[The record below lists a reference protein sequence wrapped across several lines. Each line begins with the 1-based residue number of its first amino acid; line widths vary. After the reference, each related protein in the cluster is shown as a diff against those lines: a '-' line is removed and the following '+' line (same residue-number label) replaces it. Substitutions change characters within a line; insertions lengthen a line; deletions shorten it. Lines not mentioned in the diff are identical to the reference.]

1 MTELKAYIDNN
12 KVSMVHKE
20 KAKKVL
26 TYYQNNKHMMNYPDR
41 LKKDQPMGS
50 GVTEA
55 ACKILD
61 DWAMTKL
68 QGQHQ
73 QLLLDVLDDRYQK
86 TSTIITSQ
94 LPVAAW
100 YAQTPVRIR
109 L

>member
-1 MTELKAYIDNN
+1 MLGYRAQYWRVTRLLEELDLAKADGRYLGLV
-12 KVSMVHKE
+12 KSL
-20 KAKKVL
+20 AKFKL
-26 TYYQNNKHMMNYPDR
+26 
-41 LKKDQPMGS
+41 L
-50 GVTEA
+50 
-55 ACKILD
+55 ILD

-100 YAQTPVRIR
+100 YAQIHMPIRKVPVG
-109 L
+109 